1 MLIPGACRDIGR
13 SNRNK
18 LLRCDFKTVYF
29 VNVVVLFCGL
39 MHSQSEMKTLDL
51 VRSKCK
57 VRRVLI
63 NKGSLICLSVLLGS
77 K

>member
-1 MLIPGACRDIGR
+1 MLAEILVARTE
-13 SNRNK
+13 NK

-29 VNVVVLFCGL
+29 VNVVLLFCGL

-57 VRRVLI
+57 VQRVLI
-63 NKGSLICLSVLLGS
+63 NKGNLICLSVLLGS